1 MKAKKNTNY
10 DYIVDILKSCLAT
23 VVIDDFTNDAFTD
36 GSDVTKDYP
45 TGLQG
50 MKNDLL
56 TQAICQ
62 ALAELGC
69 NPVQASLE
77 AFGKVYNLIQ
87 HKARQ
92 DTTSAFFDMPNKFKE
107 IVSKIDTDSAPVDRL
122 VKLYNDNFK
131 ELYAVDE
138 EDK

>member
-1 MKAKKNTNY
+1 MKAKNNIKY
-10 DYIVDILKSCLAT
+10 DYIINILKSCLAT
-23 VVIDDFTNDAFTD
+23 VVIDDFTSDAFTD

-45 TGLQG
+45 NGLER

-56 TQAICQ
+56 AQAICQ

-69 NPVQASLE
+69 DPVQAFLE

-92 DTTSAFFDMPNKFKE
+92 DTTSAFFDMPEEFKKD
-107 IVSKIDTDSAPVDRL
+107 VAQIDTSPVPVDRL

-131 ELYAVDE
+131 KLYADSDE
-138 EDK
+138 EK

>member
-1 MKAKKNTNY
+1 MKAKKDIKY
-10 DYIVDILKSCLAT
+10 DYIINILKSCLAT

-50 MKNDLL
+50 IKNDLL

-69 NPVQASLE
+69 DPVQASLE

-87 HKARQ
+87 HKASG
-92 DTTSAFFDMPNKFKE
+92 DKTLNFIAMPDEFKE
-107 IVSKIDTDSAPVDRL
+107 VVSKIDTNSAPVDRL

-131 ELYAVDE
+131 ELYTDDE
-138 EDK
+138 AK

>member
-1 MKAKKNTNY
+1 MKAKKNINY

-56 TQAICQ
+56 TQAICR
-62 ALAELGC
+62 ALTELGC
-69 NPVQASLE
+69 DPVQASLE

-92 DTTSAFFDMPNKFKE
+92 DTTSNFIAMPDEFKE
-107 IVSKIDTDSAPVDRL
+107 VVSKIDTDSAPVDRL

-131 ELYAVDE
+131 ELYSDDE
-138 EDK
+138 EK

>member
-1 MKAKKNTNY
+1 MKAKKNIKY

-36 GSDVTKDYP
+36 DSDVTKDYP

-69 NPVQASLE
+69 DPVQASLE

-92 DTTSAFFDMPNKFKE
+92 DTTSAFFDMPDKFKE

-131 ELYAVDE
+131 ELYTDDE
-138 EDK
+138 E

>member
-1 MKAKKNTNY
+1 MKAKKSIDY

-56 TQAICQ
+56 TQAICR
-62 ALAELGC
+62 ALTELGC
-69 NPVQASLE
+69 DPVQASLE

-92 DTTSAFFDMPNKFKE
+92 DTTSTLFDMPDEFKKA
-107 IVSKIDTDSAPVDRL
+107 VAQIDTNPVPVDRL

-131 ELYAVDE
+131 KLYADNDE
-138 EDK
+138 EK

>member
-1 MKAKKNTNY
+1 MKAKKDINY
-10 DYIVDILKSCLAT
+10 DYVVDILKSCLAT

>member
-1 MKAKKNTNY
+1 MKAKKDIKY
-10 DYIVDILKSCLAT
+10 DYIINILKSCLAT
-23 VVIDDFTNDAFTD
+23 VVIDDFTKDAFTN

-69 NPVQASLE
+69 DPVQASLE

-92 DTTSAFFDMPNKFKE
+92 DTTSTFFDMPDELKE
-107 IVSKIDTDSAPVDRL
+107 AVSKIDTDSAPVDRL

-131 ELYAVDE
+131 KLYADDAE
-138 EDK
+138 EK

>member
-1 MKAKKNTNY
+1 MKAKNNIKY
-10 DYIVDILKSCLAT
+10 DYIINILKSCLAT

-69 NPVQASLE
+69 DPVQASLE

-92 DTTSAFFDMPNKFKE
+92 DTTSAFFDMPDKFKE

-131 ELYAVDE
+131 ELYTDDE
-138 EDK
+138 E